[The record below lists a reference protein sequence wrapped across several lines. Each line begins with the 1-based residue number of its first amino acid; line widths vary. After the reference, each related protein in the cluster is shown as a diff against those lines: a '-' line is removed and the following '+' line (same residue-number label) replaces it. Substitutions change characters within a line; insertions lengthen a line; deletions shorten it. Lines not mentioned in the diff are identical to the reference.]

1 MAASFSTD
9 CLRVL
14 NLLARSKNVL
24 LTGAPGTGKS
34 KLLAEV
40 AAAFESAFGITPMGG
55 TPMLNPIKGIPIPPS
70 VGMVKKSPH
79 LTSRNV
85 RFLGRSFIRTLNI
98 VISSRASLL
107 LLIRQQALQIL
118 PL

>member
-70 VGMVKKSPH
+70 VGMVKNP
-79 LTSRNV
+79 
-85 RFLGRSFIRTLNI
+85 RT
-98 VISSRASLL
+98 
-107 LLIRQQALQIL
+107 
-118 PL
+118 